1 MKTKLFAK
9 TQSQKNSIFEVL
21 SGKEMKEICGGL
33 RMIAIRDE
41 NGNVRVIFV
50 P

>member
-9 TQSQKNSIFEVL
+9 TQSLENRNFNVL
-21 SGKEMKEICGGL
+21 SDKEMKELNGGL
-33 RMIAIRDE
+33 RMIAIIDE
-41 NGNVRVIFV
+41 EGHIRVIFV